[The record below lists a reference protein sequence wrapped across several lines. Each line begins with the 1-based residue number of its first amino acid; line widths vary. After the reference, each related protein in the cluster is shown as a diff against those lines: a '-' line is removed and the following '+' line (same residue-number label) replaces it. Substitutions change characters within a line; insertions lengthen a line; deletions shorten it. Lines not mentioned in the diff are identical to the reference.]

1 MNYFKYVT
9 PAIFFLSISLSS
21 DALALDIYVDTKTK
35 QLFSEPGIG
44 REFVGTVKGIELPA
58 TDNAQDV
65 NADDN
70 QETRITEIKT
80 SNEASST
87 DNNIQIRQGKDG
99 AFSIET
105 ADGDFNFKLGGRIN
119 VDTSFSNHDH
129 FTDAAGNN
137 IEANDGTE
145 IRRGR
150 LKFEG
155 TFYKDWFFKSEVDFA
170 ENNVAITDMFIQYH
184 GLEFARIRAGQQKQ
198 AFSRELQESANDL
211 LFMERSAMNVLNGRT
226 VNRAVGINVFSHG
239 KSIFGLGQNW
249 TGQIGIYGDTVNANN
264 RNIFADE
271 GWGVSSRVTFAPIAA
286 QDKAIHIGVAGN
298 YREPNDAGEV
308 IDKPLTLA
316 YETTNMSN
324 LDLISTLITDINNIK
339 MLGIEGHGLKGPFS
353 IGGEFANS
361 WIDLKGGAGSRL
373 NFNGWYA
380 EAAWTLTGES
390 RVYNNG
396 LFYRVIP
403 ENTFSFAKGGLGAWE
418 LAMRYAEVDLNDGA
432 FKGGELGNLTV
443 GLNWYPNQIVR
454 LMANYDKVLRINDSP
469 LIPKDGGKIDDLNT
483 FMFRTQLAF

>member
-1 MNYFKYVT
+1 MNYLKIVT
-9 PAIFFLSISLSS
+9 QSIVFLCIVLSS
-21 DALALDIYVDTKTK
+21 SAFALDIYVDTKTK

-58 TDNAQDV
+58 TDNSQDV

-70 QETRITEIKT
+70 QETKITEIKT

-119 VDTSFSNHDH
+119 VDTSFSDNDQ

-155 TFYKDWFFKSEVDFA
+155 TFFKDWFFKSEVDFA
-170 ENNVAITDMFIQYH
+170 NNDVAITDMFIQYH
-184 GLEFARIRAGQQKQ
+184 GLEFARIRAGHQKQ

-211 LFMERSAMNVLNGRT
+211 LFMERSAMNVLNGPT

-249 TGQIGIYGDTVNANN
+249 TGQIGIYGDTVNANS
-264 RNIFADE
+264 RNTFADE
-271 GWGVSSRVTFAPIAA
+271 GWGVSSRITFAPIAA

-324 LDLISTLITDINNIK
+324 LDLISTRITDINNIK
-339 MLGIEGHGLKGPFS
+339 MLGIEGHALKGPFS
-353 IGGEFANS
+353 IGGEFTNS
-361 WIDLKGGAGSRL
+361 WIDLKSGAGPSL

-403 ENTFSFAKGGLGAWE
+403 DNTFSFATGGLGAWE
-418 LAMRYAEVDLNDGA
+418 LAMRYSEVDLNDGT

-469 LIPKDGGKIDDLNT
+469 LIPKDGRNIDDLNT